1 MEEMFDKILAPYM
14 SSLPEFTIA
23 VMGIVGTLAFFAPED
38 STLSRLLNKVTG
50 RLSKLKDYLLK
61 KLKK

>member
-14 SSLPEFTIA
+14 SSLPEFVIA

-38 STLSRLLNKVTG
+38 SKLSRSLNKITG
-50 RLSKLKDYLLK
+50 RLSKFKDYLLK